1 MPDLIDKSNL
11 TAQIAKTRELVRAQD
26 PEALAQAIDEL
37 SRQSYSVTE
46 KLYAKLGGQPEE
58 GA

>member
-1 MPDLIDKSNL
+1 MASRVL
-11 TAQIAKTRELVRAQD
+11 TAQIAKTRELVKAQD